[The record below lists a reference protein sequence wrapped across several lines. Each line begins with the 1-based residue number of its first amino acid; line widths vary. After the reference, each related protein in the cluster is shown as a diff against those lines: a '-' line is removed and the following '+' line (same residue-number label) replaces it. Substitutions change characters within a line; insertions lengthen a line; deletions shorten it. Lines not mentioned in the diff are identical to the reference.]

1 MFASLHTSTMTVRHV
16 QSRGLLSR
24 LAETL
29 RAALTAHAQRQALLN
44 MDSLLLADI
53 GLTAEQAQIEA
64 QKPFWD
70 VPRNWRR

>member
-29 RAALTAHAQRQALLN
+29 RAALTAHAQRQALL
-44 MDSLLLADI
+44 LADI